1 MYPVLGYNISCY
13 NFIVILL
20 GLLHRTSVFTRQ
32 AFTLISFMVKR
43 SLKGESMEKVIA
55 VAMSGGVDSSLTA
68 AMLLKQGYKVFG
80 ITLWL
85 WVSGTPYDEVPLAVT
100 DAKKMCDFLGIEH
113 HVIDA
118 RDVFYE
124 NVVDYFVKEYAYG
137 RTPNPCVFCNKN
149 IKFDLML
156 NRALELGATHMVTGH
171 YAQVNYNEET
181 GLYELHKGIDPTK
194 DQSYV
199 MYNMNQRILS
209 HLMFPL
215 GGQCKTETRKL
226 AAEYDLPVAKKPDS
240 VDICFLPHGNYQ
252 KLVVEEMKAK
262 PKTGN
267 IVTEDGEV
275 LGKHNGLFNYTI
287 GQRKGLGIAYK
298 HPLYVIGFNGDR
310 NEVIVGPNER
320 LFTNRMICK
329 FYNFLDDTIHKE
341 LKAEGKIRYAANP
354 SPCTARILDDDTMEV
369 IFEEPQ
375 RAITPGQSVA
385 FYNGTQLLG
394 GAVIDHV
401 C

>member
-85 WVSGTPYDEVPLAVT
+85 WVSGTPYDSVPLAVT

-118 RDVFYE
+118 RDVFYD

-181 GLYELHKGIDPTK
+181 GLYELHKGVDPTK

-252 KLVVEEMKAK
+252 KLVVDEMKAK
-262 PKTGN
+262 PMAGN

-354 SPCTARILDDDTMEV
+354 SPCTARILDNDTMEV

-394 GAVIDHV
+394 GAVIDRV

>member
-262 PKTGN
+262 PKAGN

-394 GAVIDHV
+394 GAVIDRV

>member
-32 AFTLISFMVKR
+32 AFTLISFIVKR

-85 WVSGTPYDEVPLAVT
+85 WVSGTPYDSVPLAVT

-118 RDVFYE
+118 RDVFYD

-181 GLYELHKGIDPTK
+181 GLYELHKGVDPTK

-252 KLVVEEMKAK
+252 KLVVEEMKDK
-262 PKTGN
+262 PKSGN

-298 HPLYVIGFNGDR
+298 HPLYVIGFNGER
-310 NEVIVGPNER
+310 NEVIVGPNDR

-394 GAVIDHV
+394 GAVIDRV

>member
-32 AFTLISFMVKR
+32 AFTLISFMIKR

-118 RDVFYE
+118 RDVFYD

-181 GLYELHKGIDPTK
+181 GLYELHKGVDPTK

-252 KLVVEEMKAK
+252 KLVVEEMKDK
-262 PKTGN
+262 PKSGN

-298 HPLYVIGFNGDR
+298 HPLYVIGFNGER
-310 NEVIVGPNER
+310 NEVIVGPNDR

-394 GAVIDHV
+394 GAVIDRV